1 MDNDN
6 PNVNL
11 GFLVADIARLMRARF
26 NLTAQKFGLTLAQG
40 RVLAHLGRNEGISQ
54 VALSAILDVQPITL
68 LRQIDRL
75 EKAGL
80 LERRVHPN
88 DRRMQQLY
96 LTPLSQPLLD
106 KMFEVHND
114 VHGHVMAG
122 LDGAERDR
130 LIASLAKIRANL
142 SPPAPSVRVDAT
154 APPPDPMLRVE
165 S

>member
-1 MDNDN
+1 MDNND

-11 GFLVADIARLMRARF
+11 GFLIAEISRLMRARF
-26 NLTAQKFGLTLAQG
+26 NVTAQKFGLTLAQG

-80 LERRVHPN
+80 LERRPHPT
-88 DRRMQQLY
+88 DRRVQQLY

-106 KMFEVHND
+106 KMFEVHNE
-114 VHGHVMAG
+114 VHGQVMAG
-122 LDGAERDR
+122 LDEDERDR
-130 LIASLAKIRANL
+130 LVTALAKIRANL
-142 SPPAPSVRVDAT
+142 AQPSAHVDVTVSAT
-154 APPPDPMLRVE
+154 DPMLRVE

>member
-1 MDNDN
+1 MDTND

-11 GFLVADIARLMRARF
+11 GFLIAEIARLMRARF
-26 NLTAQKFGLTLAQG
+26 NVTAQKFGLTLAQG

-80 LERRVHPN
+80 LERRVHPT
-88 DRRMQQLY
+88 DRRVQQLF

-106 KMFEVHND
+106 KMYDVHNA
-114 VHGHVMAG
+114 VHGQVMAG
-122 LDGAERDR
+122 LDAAQRDQ
-130 LIASLAKIRANL
+130 LITALAKIRANL
-142 SPPAPSVRVDAT
+142 AQPSAHADVAVT
-154 APPPDPMLRVE
+154 DPMLRVE

>member
-1 MDNDN
+1 MDENN

-11 GFLVADIARLMRARF
+11 GFLIAEISRLMRARF
-26 NLTAQKFGLTLAQG
+26 NVTAQKFGLTLAQG
-40 RVLAHLGRNEGISQ
+40 RVLAPLGRNEGISQ

-80 LERRVHPN
+80 LERRPHPT
-88 DRRMQQLY
+88 DRRAQQLY

-114 VHGHVMAG
+114 VHGQVMAG
-122 LDGAERDR
+122 LDEDERAQ
-130 LIASLAKIRANL
+130 LIAALAKIRANL
-142 SPPAPSVRVDAT
+142 AQPSAQVDAVSAT
-154 APPPDPMLRVE
+154 DPVLRVE